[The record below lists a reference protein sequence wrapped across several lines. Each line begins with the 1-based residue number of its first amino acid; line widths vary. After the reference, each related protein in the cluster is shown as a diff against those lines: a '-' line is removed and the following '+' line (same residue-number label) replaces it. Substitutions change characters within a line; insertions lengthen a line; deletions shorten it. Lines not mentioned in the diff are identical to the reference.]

1 MLSIKPEQFR
11 EVPTCPGA
19 ATISESAGSV
29 YSNRRLR
36 PPTFL
41 PMPLLIAALA
51 AVLALPAA
59 QTDTPTR
66 AVEVLLQ
73 NCASCHGQTQMSGL
87 DVRTRHGLLSGGKRG
102 PAIVPGDAAA
112 SLAYKAVRHDGGLK
126 MPLQAD
132 PLEAEQVRLLG
143 EWIDSGADWPESA
156 STAAGSTW
164 WSFRPV
170 VRPRVPLDDSGW
182 ARTPVDHF
190 LAGRLASEGLVPV
203 ADADRRT
210 WIRRATF
217 DLHGLPPDPKDVEA
231 FLADDAPG
239 AHTRVIDRLLQS
251 ERYGERWGR
260 YWLDVVR
267 YADSGG
273 FETDIYFPDAWRYRD
288 YVIKSFNDDKP
299 FNRFVQE
306 QLAADQIWPDDIELR
321 SSYQIPP
328 EKQRNLEARIGTGL
342 YTIGTVYHEAALNGH
357 QLRYEWLVDA
367 VDVTGE
373 AFLGLTV
380 GCARCHDHKFDP
392 ISQREYHRLMAFF
405 EGSEI
410 RRIPVAHKMSELGYY
425 SGYPKQLKVFE
436 YQQAL
441 KALEAKVRKRV
452 VDKISATFPED
463 VVRAYRLPR
472 PKRTVEQQVKAA
484 RLERA
489 LTEAGLLE
497 NPGGYATE
505 MPYTP
510 EERDRRKTLITE
522 LGEAAAEARFE
533 LPMATV
539 LGRAEVN
546 YPVRLTDRGD
556 WKSTGEIVTPDVP
569 VALQHAADLEGRQRR
584 EALAAWLT
592 DPAHPLLARVMVNR
606 IWQGHFG
613 RGIVGTP
620 NNFGRQGEPP
630 THADLLDWLAAEF
643 VEQGWSVK
651 AMHRAIMLS
660 RAYRLSSLEAPANAE
675 RDPGNLYL
683 WRMNRRR
690 LDAESMRDTVL
701 SVSGSLNLKM
711 GGRAVLPP
719 LSAEERLGMW
729 DKDDWPESLDPAQHN
744 RRSVYIYAKRQ
755 FPYPMFKTFDAPDPS
770 TSCGRRAVTT
780 VAPQAL
786 TLLNSEFMLRSARAL
801 ADRLDGLGSAQ
812 EKVEAA
818 WQLAFSRS
826 PSADEQEQAIEM
838 LVQAGTQEFGV
849 MLFNLNEFA
858 YID

>member
-1 MLSIKPEQFR
+1 MS
-11 EVPTCPGA
+11 
-19 ATISESAGSV
+19 
-29 YSNRRLR
+29 
-36 PPTFL
+36 
-41 PMPLLIAALA
+41 LLIAAIA
-51 AVLALPAA
+51 AVLAIPAA
-59 QTDTPTR
+59 QADGPSQ
-66 AVEVLLQ
+66 AVQVLQQ
-73 NCASCHGQTQMSGL
+73 NCASCHGRSQMSGL
-87 DVRTRHGLLSGGKRG
+87 DVRTREGLLSGGKRG
-102 PAIVPGDAAA
+102 PAIVPGNASA
-112 SLAYKAVRHDGGLK
+112 SLVYKAVRHHGELK
-126 MPLQAD
+126 MPLQAN
-132 PLEAEQVRLLG
+132 PLAVEKVQLLG
-143 EWIDSGADWPESA
+143 EWIDSGAIWPDQDAA
-156 STAAGSTW
+156 SIADSTW

-170 VRPRVPLDDSGW
+170 VRPSVPRDDSGW
-182 ARTPVDHF
+182 AETPVDQF
-190 LAGRLASEGLVPV
+190 LASRLADEGLVPV
-203 ADADRRT
+203 AEADRRT

-217 DLHGLPPDPKDVEA
+217 DLHGLPPNPREVA
-231 FLADDAPG
+231 VFLADQSPDAQ
-239 AHTRVIDRLLQS
+239 ARVIDRLLES

-306 QLAADQIWPDDIELR
+306 QVAADQIWPDDIELR

-328 EKQRNLEARIGTGL
+328 EKKRNLEARIGTGL

-392 ISQREYHRLMAFF
+392 ISQLEYHRMMAFF

-410 RRIPVAHKMSELGYY
+410 RRIPIADKMSEFGYY
-425 SGYPKQLKVFE
+425 SSYPKQLKVFE

-441 KALEAKVRKRV
+441 KALETNVRERV
-452 VDKISATFPED
+452 VNKISAKFDED
-463 VVRAYRLPR
+463 VVSAYRVPR
-472 PKRTVEQQVKAA
+472 SERTVEQQTKAA

-497 NPGGYATE
+497 NPGGYATDL
-505 MPYTP
+505 PYTP

-522 LGEAAAEARFE
+522 LGEAAASANFE
-533 LPMATV
+533 LRMATV

-546 YPVRLTDRGD
+546 YPVRLTHRGD
-556 WKSTGEIVTPDVP
+556 WKSTGDTVAPGVP
-569 VALQHAADLEGRQRR
+569 SALEHEANLEGNQRR
-584 EALAAWLT
+584 RALAEWLT

-620 NNFGRQGEPP
+620 NNFGRQGDPP
-630 THADLLDWLAAEF
+630 THPELLDWLAAEF

-651 AMHRAIMLS
+651 AIHRAIMLS
-660 RAYRLSSLEAPANAE
+660 RAYRLSSLEDSSNAE
-675 RDPGNLYL
+675 RDPENLYL

-701 SVSGSLNLKM
+701 SVSGALNLKM

-729 DKDDWPESLDPAQHN
+729 DANDWPESLDPAQHN
-744 RRSVYIYAKRQ
+744 RRSVYVYAKRQ
-755 FPYPMFKTFDAPDPS
+755 FPYPMFKTFDAPDPA
-770 TSCGRRAVTT
+770 TSCGRRDVTT

-786 TLLNSEFMLRSARAL
+786 TLLNSEFMLQSARAL
-801 ADRLDGLGSAQ
+801 ATRLQGLESPE

-818 WQLAFSRS
+818 WQLAFSR
-826 PSADEQEQAIEM
+826 PPAEDEKRQAVEM
-838 LVQAGTQEFGV
+838 LAQAGPEEFGV
-849 MLFNLNEFA
+849 MLFNLNEFV